1 MRPGILSMPRHCK
14 PDRIVY
20 LYVKGAKRA
29 KRGKTVKGV
38 KNMQLGR
45 EIWQR
50 VSEKPWVCEKE
61 RKRRKIKDRKL

>member
-1 MRPGILSMPRHCK
+1 MPRHCK

-61 RKRRKIKDRKL
+61 